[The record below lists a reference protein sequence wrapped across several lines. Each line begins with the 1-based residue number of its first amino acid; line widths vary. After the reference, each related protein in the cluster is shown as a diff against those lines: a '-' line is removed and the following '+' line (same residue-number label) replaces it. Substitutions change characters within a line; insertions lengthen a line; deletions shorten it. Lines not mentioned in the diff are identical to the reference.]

1 MGITFGLIVGI
12 ILLIAG
18 GSVVI
23 HGAVKAARMMGW
35 SEFFIGVV
43 LIGFGTSS
51 PELITSATAAWNGSP
66 GIAFGNVVGSNISNL
81 ILILAG
87 AAVFFPIT
95 VDKNIAQ
102 KDASLM
108 LALTTMFV
116 GISFFFQLSRLVA
129 LLYLVIL
136 ALYIWNIYKNQP
148 KTVASSDVSALP
160 YNRAKLLQNIS
171 IACVGILLLIVGA
184 DMLVS
189 AASETARLWGV
200 SETAIGLTIV
210 AVGTSLPEFVA
221 SLSAM
226 RKGKSS
232 IALGNIIGS
241 NVYNL
246 FGILGIT
253 GLLAPS
259 EVPMDIRFLHN
270 PLLLLTT
277 AVMVMIMRTGTIS
290 RRHASYCLAA
300 YGLYTVL
307 LLSIS

>member
-1 MGITFGLIVGI
+1 MGITFGLLTGI
-12 ILLIAG
+12 ILLVVG

-23 HGAVKAARMMGW
+23 HGAVKVARMMGW

-51 PELITSATAAWNGSP
+51 PELITSATAAWSGSP

-87 AAVFFPIT
+87 AAIFYPVI

-102 KDASLM
+102 KDAGVM
-108 LALTTMFV
+108 LALTAVFV
-116 GISFFFQLSRLVA
+116 GVSLFFQLSRGVAIVYLAILVW
-129 LLYLVIL
+129 
-136 ALYIWNIYKNQP
+136 YIWDTYKNQP
-148 KTVASSDVSALP
+148 STVATDTVSALP
-160 YNRAKLLQNIS
+160 YNRAELLQNIGITCIG
-171 IACVGILLLIVGA
+171 IALLILGA
-184 DMLVS
+184 NMLVT

-226 RKGKSS
+226 RKGKFG

-253 GLLAPS
+253 GLLTPS
-259 EVPMDIRFLHN
+259 AVPQDIRFVHN
-270 PLLLLTT
+270 PLLLLATV
-277 AVMVMIMRTGTIS
+277 AMVIIMRTGTIT
-290 RRHASYCLAA
+290 RRHGSYCLAT

-307 LLSIS
+307 LLLVS